1 MFEGIRPQAVL
12 WGMIADLG
20 ATAIAMAML
29 GSLLGVPGG
38 MENLSEEE
46 RRQALLNAFQEP
58 RYLLFGGLLGLSAT
72 VFGGYVAARMAQV
85 APLLNAAC
93 VGLLS
98 VLVGLFSIGSSPF
111 WFSFFGI
118 VLTPPAAIAGGV
130 LWRRSQTA
138 GPST

>member
-1 MFEGIRPQAVL
+1 MFAGIRPQAVL

-29 GSLLGVPGG
+29 GSLLGIPGG
-38 MENLSEEE
+38 IENLSEEG
-46 RRQALLNAFQEP
+46 RRQALLNTLQEP

-72 VFGGYVAARMAQV
+72 VFGGYVAARVAQV

-98 VLVGLFSIGSSPF
+98 VLVGLFSIGSSPL
-111 WFSFFGI
+111 WFSFIGI

-138 GPST
+138 

>member
-1 MFEGIRPQAVL
+1 MFAGIRPQAVL

-29 GSLLGVPGG
+29 GSLLGIPGG
-38 MENLSEEE
+38 IENLSEEG
-46 RRQALLNAFQEP
+46 RRQALLNTLQEP
-58 RYLLFGGLLGLSAT
+58 RYLLFGGLLGLAAT
-72 VFGGYVAARMAQV
+72 VFGGYVAARVAQV

-98 VLVGLFSIGSSPF
+98 VLVGLFSIGSSPL
-111 WFSFFGI
+111 WFSFIGI

-138 GPST
+138 